1 MLSAYGLAFIGGL
14 LTGFSP
20 CVLPFFPVIIGYVA
34 YRTAEKDF
42 SRSQGFILSVAFV
55 IGFSA
60 IFTLL
65 GASASFIGG
74 FLRSINRFLFIGVG
88 LVFLVV
94 GLHFMKVFQLNIPSP
109 FRFNIKKP
117 HRKGILG
124 AAILGILLGLVLTPC
139 ATPVVTALLA
149 YVTAKGSVWFGASL
163 LFVYGIAHGLPLV
176 IVGTSTAALG
186 ILNKVQRWRRVIEIA
201 SGILFIVLGLYFL
214 LQA

>member
-1 MLSAYGLAFIGGL
+1 MLSAYGLAIIGGL

-34 YRTAEKDF
+34 YQTKEEGF
-42 SRSQGFILSVAFV
+42 SQTQGFILSVAFV

-74 FLRSINRFLFIGVG
+74 FLRSINRFLFIAVG
-88 LVFLVV
+88 LIFLAV
-94 GLHFMKVFQLNIPSP
+94 GLHFMKVFRLNISSP

-117 HRKGILG
+117 NRKGVFG
-124 AAILGILLGLVLTPC
+124 AALLGILLGLVLTPC

-163 LFVYGIAHGLPLV
+163 LFVYGIAHGLPLI
-176 IVGTSTAALG
+176 IVGTSAAALG
-186 ILNKVQRWRRVIEIA
+186 TLNKMQRWRKAIEIA